1 MSRLTIASLFVA
13 MAMGS
18 GAASAQI
25 TQPEIPEAQRV
36 RRVAR
41 QHLAGPRFGFT
52 VFTGDVADGRDQ
64 MGLEPLMTQFGWQWE
79 TQLVSQN
86 SGNQVLMEWVLLVG
100 GVEQDEFNV
109 SLGWLSGYRFPN
121 GVEFGVGPNLSY
133 SRDTEDTTTSMIF
146 AVGATA
152 PFGDMYVPVN
162 FAVSIA
168 KGGPRLTA
176 LLGWIVG

>member
-1 MSRLTIASLFVA
+1 MPRLTIASLFVA

-36 RRVAR
+36 RRVPR

-79 TQLVSQN
+79 TQLVSEN
-86 SGNQVLMEWVLLVG
+86 SGNQVLM
-100 GVEQDEFNV
+100 
-109 SLGWLSGYRFPN
+109 
-121 GVEFGVGPNLSY
+121 
-133 SRDTEDTTTSMIF
+133 
-146 AVGATA
+146 
-152 PFGDMYVPVN
+152 
-162 FAVSIA
+162 
-168 KGGPRLTA
+168 
-176 LLGWIVG
+176 

>member
-1 MSRLTIASLFVA
+1 MSRLTFASLLFA
-13 MAMGS
+13 LATGS

-25 TQPEIPEAQRV
+25 PAPPIPEAQRV
-36 RRVAR
+36 RSVAR

-52 VFTGDVADGRDQ
+52 VFTGDVADQRDQ
-64 MGLEPLMTQFGWQWE
+64 AELEPMMTQFGWQWE
-79 TQLVSQN
+79 TQLISQN

-100 GVEQDEFNV
+100 GVEQDEFNL
-109 SLGWLSGYRFPN
+109 SLGWLSGYRLPN

-133 SRDTEDTTTSMIF
+133 SRDSGDTTSSMIF
-146 AVGATA
+146 AAGATA
-152 PFGDMYVPVN
+152 PFGDVYVPVN